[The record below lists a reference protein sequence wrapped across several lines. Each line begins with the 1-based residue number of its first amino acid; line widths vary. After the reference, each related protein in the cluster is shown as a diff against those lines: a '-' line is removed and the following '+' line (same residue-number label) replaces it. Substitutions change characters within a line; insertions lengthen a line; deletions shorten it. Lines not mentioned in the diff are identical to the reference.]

1 MEARVTPSR
10 RVSAPEVQDADSPTR
25 VEEEAEEVCLSC
37 HLQQFLTPLMSLHPV
52 LLSIKNHTDALLFS
66 SIIIGGGRGGRGGG
80 DRGSSGGGGG
90 VCYANQKGECNRGSA
105 CRFTH

>member
-1 MEARVTPSR
+1 MEEEEAEERAMLSR
-10 RVSAPEVQDADSPTR
+10 RESALEAPDADSPTR
-25 VEEEAEEVCLSC
+25 VEEAEEV
-37 HLQQFLTPLMSLHPV
+37 TPLKNSYPSTNVPSQKPDHITHPIYN
-52 LLSIKNHTDALLFS
+52 LLL
-66 SIIIGGGRGGRGGG
+66 GGGRGGRGGG